1 MKMKTLSTLYLM
13 AILAAA
19 SLEAATVSR
28 STARS
33 LRTRAAAHKP
43 GANRQLF
50 VAPNID
56 HVFPY
61 FLVSNTWNTTLYLTN
76 LEDREIKV
84 YCEFVNANGEE
95 LPLQFDFSANAE
107 DRTAYTESIIP
118 AFATGSF
125 YTVSTAATSTT
136 GWAYCATDPKTDRFS
151 GYAVVKN
158 TASNGALREFITN
171 LQPDEEPI
179 FSVPFTDAAAGR
191 TALVLV
197 NNSLDEES
205 TLAIF
210 ALDSDGK
217 PAGNGTITLK
227 PSNLRTLVLNEA
239 FKDLKSGTIRVVH
252 VEGTKY
258 VGGMAL
264 RTNTSGYTVFTPLT
278 PKEAPPAPPQE

>member
-1 MKMKTLSTLYLM
+1 MRQPIFLPLLL
-13 AILAAA
+13 I
-19 SLEAATVSR
+19 ATVCSLFGETHASATTR
-28 STARS
+28 SK
-33 LRTRAAAHKP
+33 RTRAAINKTGP
-43 GANRQLF
+43 NRQLF

-95 LPLQFDFSANAE
+95 LPLQFDFSANPE
-107 DRTAYTESIIP
+107 DVSAYTESIIP
-118 AFATGSF
+118 PFSTGSF
-125 YTVSTAATSTT
+125 HTVSTASATTI
-136 GWAYCATDPKTDRFS
+136 GWSYCATDPKTDRFS

-158 TASNGALREFITN
+158 TASSGASREFITN
-171 LQPDEEPI
+171 LQPDEEPV

-197 NNSLDEES
+197 NNSLEEDS

-210 ALDSDGK
+210 AFDPDGN

-227 PSNLRTLVLNEA
+227 PSNLRTIVLNEA
-239 FKDLKSGTIRVVH
+239 FKDLTSGTIRVVH

-264 RTNTSGYTVFTPLT
+264 RTNASGYTVFTPLT
-278 PKEAPPAPPQE
+278 PKEAPPAPPE

>member
-1 MKMKTLSTLYLM
+1 MNRRIPFFLLLL
-13 AILAAA
+13 LAATA
-19 SLEAATVSR
+19 SAQPTTRSHARAVRAQRLPQKAGAT
-28 STARS
+28 
-33 LRTRAAAHKP
+33 
-43 GANRQLF
+43 RQLS
-50 VAPNID
+50 VVPNVD

-61 FLVSNTWNTTLYLTN
+61 FLVSSAWNTTLYLTN

-95 LPLQFDFSANAE
+95 LPLQFDFSADAQ
-107 DRTAYTESIIP
+107 DVTAYTESIIP

-136 GWAYCATDPKTDRFS
+136 GWSYCSTDPKTDRFS

-158 TASNGALREFITN
+158 TASNGALREFITS
-171 LQPDEEPI
+171 LQPDEEPV
-179 FSVPFTDAAAGR
+179 FSVPFTDAASGR

-205 TLAIF
+205 TLAVF
-210 ALDSDGK
+210 AIDSDGK

-227 PSNLRTLVLNEA
+227 PSNLRTVVLNEA
-239 FKDLKSGTIRVVH
+239 FKDLTSGTIRVVH

-264 RTNTSGYTVFTPLT
+264 RTNASGYTAFPSLT
-278 PKEAPPAPPQE
+278 PKEAPPAPPEE

>member
-1 MKMKTLSTLYLM
+1 MKTLSTLYLV

-19 SLEAATVSR
+19 SLDAGTVAR
-28 STARS
+28 SGTRS
-33 LRTRAAAHKP
+33 LRTRIAAHKAGP
-43 GANRQLF
+43 NRQLF
-50 VAPNID
+50 VAPNVD

-61 FLVSNTWNTTLYLTN
+61 FLVSNAWNTTLYLTN

-107 DRTAYTESIIP
+107 DVTAYTESIIP
-118 AFATGSF
+118 AFSTGSF
-125 YTVSTAATSTT
+125 HTVSTATALTT
-136 GWAYCATDPKTDRFS
+136 AWAYCSSEPRTDRFS

-158 TASNGALREFITN
+158 TASNGATREFITN
-171 LQPDEEPI
+171 LQPEEEPV
-179 FSVPFTDAAAGR
+179 FSVPFTDAASGR

-197 NNSLDEES
+197 NNSLEEDS

-210 ALDSDGK
+210 AFDPDGN

-264 RTNTSGYTVFTPLT
+264 RTNASGYTVFTPLT
-278 PKEAPPAPPQE
+278 PKEAPPAPPEQ

>member
-1 MKMKTLSTLYLM
+1 MRHPIFVPLLFLATACSLFGETHSSAST
-13 AILAAA
+13 
-19 SLEAATVSR
+19 
-28 STARS
+28 RS

-50 VAPNID
+50 VAPNVD

-107 DRTAYTESIIP
+107 DVSAYTESIIP
-118 AFATGSF
+118 AFSTGSF
-125 YTVSTAATSTT
+125 HTVSTATAITT

-158 TASNGALREFITN
+158 TASNGASREFITN
-171 LQPDEEPI
+171 LQPDEEPV
-179 FSVPFTDAAAGR
+179 FSVPFTDAASGR

-197 NNSLDEES
+197 NNSLDEDT

-210 ALDSDGK
+210 AFDPDGN

-227 PSNLRTLVLNEA
+227 PSNLRTVVLNEA
-239 FKDLKSGTIRVVH
+239 FKDLTSGTIRVVH

-258 VGGMAL
+258 VGGVAL
-264 RTNTSGYTVFTPLT
+264 RTNASGYTAFPSLT
-278 PKEAPPAPPQE
+278 PKEAPPAPPEE